1 MDSKIIGW
9 LSTTDGKYNVDIC
22 ISTSDNNITLGYF
35 SDAPDMELSSVTL
48 TKENAQLLISF
59 LNVAID
65 TTDKS

>member
-9 LSTTDGKYNVDIC
+9 LSATDGKYNVDIC
-22 ISTSDNNITLGYF
+22 ISTPDNNITLGYF

>member
-22 ISTSDNNITLGYF
+22 ISMPDNNITLGYF

>member
-22 ISTSDNNITLGYF
+22 ISTPDNNITLGYF

-48 TKENAQLLISF
+48 TNY
-59 LNVAID
+59 
-65 TTDKS
+65 